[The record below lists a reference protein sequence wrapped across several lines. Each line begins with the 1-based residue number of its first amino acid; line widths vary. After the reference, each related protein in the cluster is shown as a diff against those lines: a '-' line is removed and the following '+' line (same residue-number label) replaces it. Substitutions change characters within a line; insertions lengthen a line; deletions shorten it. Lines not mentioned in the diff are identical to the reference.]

1 MKQLLI
7 TIAAV
12 VLAGCE
18 AQPPDIL
25 IHEAAN
31 KGNAEAV
38 RQHIAASRDMN
49 AKGNGGYT
57 PLHYAASNYAASKKE
72 IAQLLIT
79 AGADVNAQDDNGE
92 TPLDWENGLL
102 RVAKRQAQVDRH
114 RDATEIAE
122 LLRKHS

>member
-38 RQHIAASRDMN
+38 RQHIAAGRDMN

-72 IAQLLIT
+72 IAHKVLTLMMMVQNYLYLTKLLML
-79 AGADVNAQDDNGE
+79 VVLVE
-92 TPLDWENGLL
+92 F
-102 RVAKRQAQVDRH
+102 
-114 RDATEIAE
+114 
-122 LLRKHS
+122 